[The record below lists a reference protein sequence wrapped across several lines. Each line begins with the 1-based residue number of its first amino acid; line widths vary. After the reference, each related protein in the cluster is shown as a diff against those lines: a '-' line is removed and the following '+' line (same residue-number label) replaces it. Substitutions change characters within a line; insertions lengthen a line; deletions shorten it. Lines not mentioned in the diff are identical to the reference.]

1 MIRPVDLNTAGLFWF
16 FVAAGV
22 KIGNKIIDLGLFQ
35 DIGEGWHLMA
45 ALKDLRA
52 YLSFVESAADSGEI
66 RPFVTAVLADGV
78 TVLAAVVCKYC
89 CSVTLV
95 G

>member
-1 MIRPVDLNTAGLFWF
+1 MIRPAGLNSAGLFLV

-22 KIGNKIIDLGLFQ
+22 KIGNKIIDLRLLQ

-52 YLSFVESAADSGEI
+52 YLSFVESATDSGEI
-66 RPFVTAVLADGV
+66 RSFGPAVLADRV
-78 TVLAAVVCKYC
+78 TVLAAVVYK
-89 CSVTLV
+89 
-95 G
+95 